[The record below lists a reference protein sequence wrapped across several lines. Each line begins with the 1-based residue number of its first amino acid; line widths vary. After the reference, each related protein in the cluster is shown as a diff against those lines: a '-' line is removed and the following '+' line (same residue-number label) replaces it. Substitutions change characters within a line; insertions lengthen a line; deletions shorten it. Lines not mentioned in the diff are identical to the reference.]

1 MRKLLPILL
10 IVACTSTTPTPPATQ
25 TPTEEPGPHGLT
37 VAEEARILQME
48 DRREYDRAL
57 AAQWLKHPN
66 ALHRLRMAQA
76 LGRIGAHTFVDA
88 DEDGWRSPA
97 TESMAGVEELSTLV
111 SDPDRRVREMAAFS
125 LGEIGDDDG
134 ATALFYMTGDTDSS
148 VAAEAVEALSKLA
161 SDKIFVRDQ
170 FTRYSQLTQEPW
182 PEGVR
187 ARAIRFLF
195 RFDTDIASNL
205 ALDHLASPS
214 AAIRQEAAYT
224 LARRAFPP
232 AASSLQLVLTDP
244 NPLTRAYA
252 LTALGRIGTPGAARP
267 VFEALGDA
275 HPWVRTNAA
284 VALGRIAEKT
294 PTVLRP
300 EDLPR
305 IDALLDD
312 PDGGVRAA
320 AVELLGH
327 YAAQNATAKAKLFEI
342 MWRGSQWLR
351 DLAAGAIM
359 QRLPTTETGNISP
372 EQLTPWG
379 LANVLSVS
387 GRHDNAG
394 ANLRAGYA
402 TNASAQIRAAA
413 LAAIP
418 PAGASTISG
427 VDFELPVI
435 RKALDDPDAVVRAA
449 AIDRYGVN
457 TADAVDVK
465 VATLRAAEQR
475 ARTDAMNDARLAA
488 VAALAEI
495 DHPGR
500 ESFLRELLRDNDPV
514 VRRVAAEALEA
525 QLKLRRPQYT
535 PLPTRLTQRDYEEI
549 VRWSRTPHTA
559 SIHMTRGTIQLAL
572 LTQDAPITTWN
583 FAQLARKGYF
593 DNTSFMRV
601 VPNFVIQGGDP
612 RNDMS
617 GGPGYAIRDEINLQK
632 YTRGAVGMALS
643 GPDTGGSQFFIT
655 HSPQPHLD
663 GGYTIFAR
671 VYDGMNGVVDQVERG
686 DAVRTI
692 TIDERPAPGVAELNS
707 VPNVAL
713 PLTVG
718 EKTAAEL
725 QRVLPEY
732 DVAKKAYQADISVI
746 EMMKSYVRAGDRA
759 EVFMGTWCPDS
770 LREVPKFLRIVDD
783 LKTQYGV
790 DLPVRYFAL
799 DKSKQAP
806 KALLEG
812 RSIAKVATF
821 IYYRGDAELGRIEE
835 KPTGLFED
843 DLLSI
848 VAKQ

>member
-1 MRKLLPILL
+1 MRKLLPLLL
-10 IVACTSTTPTPPATQ
+10 ILACTTTTTPPPPSAPAPVTPKPA
-25 TPTEEPGPHGLT
+25 EEVGPHGLT
-37 VAEEARILQME
+37 VSEEARILQME
-48 DRREYDRAL
+48 DRREYDRVVVAE
-57 AAQWLKHPN
+57 WIKHPN

-88 DEDGWRSPA
+88 DEDGQRSPA
-97 TESMAGVEELSTLV
+97 TESMAGVEELATLV
-111 SDPDRRVREMAAFS
+111 SDPDSRVREMVAFS

-134 ATALFYMTGDTDSS
+134 ATALFYLTGDPDAG

-161 SDKIFVRDQ
+161 ADKLFVRDQ
-170 FTRYSQLTQEPW
+170 FRRYAQLTSEPW
-182 PEGVR
+182 PEGIR

-195 RFDTDIASNL
+195 RFDTDEASGL
-205 ALDHLASPS
+205 ALDNLGSPS
-214 AAIRQEAAYT
+214 AILRQEAAYA
-224 LARRAFPP
+224 LSRRPFAP

-252 LTALGRIGTPGAARP
+252 LTALGRIGTPSAARQ

-284 VALGRIAEKT
+284 VAMARIAEKT
-294 PTVLRP
+294 PSVLRE

-305 IDALLDD
+305 IFALTED
-312 PDGGVRAA
+312 PDPGTRTNAIDLLGRYA
-320 AVELLGH
+320 AVNETARERLFATVRNGTRWQREEGR
-327 YAAQNATAKAKLFEI
+327 YAIAKYVGGERWGEYLYEVDD
-342 MWRGSQWLR
+342 RGKVR
-351 DLAAGAIM
+351 
-359 QRLPTTETGNISP
+359 
-372 EQLTPWG
+372 
-379 LANVLSVS
+379 VL
-387 GRHDNAG
+387 
-394 ANLRAGYA
+394 
-402 TNASAQIRAAA
+402 
-413 LAAIP
+413 
-418 PAGASTISG
+418 
-427 VDFELPVI
+427 
-435 RKALDDPDAVVRAA
+435 DA
-449 AIDRYGVN
+449 VN
-457 TADAVDVK
+457 TAAGKPAREVYAKEANPTVRAQAVSTIPDDNVDAEIATVRLGMNDADIIVRAQALDRYRHNTLDDLNTK

-475 ARTDAMNDARLAA
+475 ARTDAMNDARLSA
-488 VAALAEI
+488 VSALASI
-495 DHPGR
+495 DFPGR
-500 ESFLRELLRDNDPV
+500 ESYLRELVKDNDPV
-514 VRRVAAEALEA
+514 VRRVAAEAIE
-525 QLKLRRPQYT
+525 QELKLRRPQYT
-535 PLPTRLTQRDYEEI
+535 PLPTRLTQAEYEEI

-559 SIHMTRGTIQLAL
+559 SIHMTRGTIQMAL
-572 LTQDAPITTWN
+572 LTQDAPVTTWN
-583 FAQLARKGYF
+583 FAQLAKKGYF

-663 GGYTIFAR
+663 GGYTIFGR

-692 TIDERPAPGVAELNS
+692 TIDERPAPGTAELNS
-707 VPNVAL
+707 VPNVSL

-725 QRVLPEY
+725 MRVLPEY
-732 DVAKKAYQADISVI
+732 DVAKKAYNADISVI

-783 LKTQYGV
+783 LKTQFGV

-799 DKSKQAP
+799 DKSKQEP
-806 KALLEG
+806 KELLTG
-812 RSIAKVATF
+812 RTVDKVATF
-821 IYYRGDAELGRIEE
+821 IYYRGENELGRIVER
-835 KPTGLFED
+835 PTGVFED
-843 DLLSI
+843 DLLTI
-848 VAKQ
+848 VARQ